1 MTVID
6 VCACVWVRVCVCV
19 NLPLDEL
26 AMVKLKF
33 PEALKVYEELEDN
46 KLPQRVS
53 CLRSRGIG
61 GENWFLN

>member
-1 MTVID
+1 M
-6 VCACVWVRVCVCV
+6 CLCVGSCVCVRV

-26 AMVKLKF
+26 VMVKLKF

-46 KLPQRVS
+46 KLTQRVS
-53 CLRSRGIG
+53 CLGSRGVG